1 MRILQGAV
9 AVNAGDI
16 KPRIGELYQYPYG
29 VIIRSESKN
38 NEIIGT
44 IDPYSPFVVLE
55 KQDFNFGKSLKILTT
70 NGEIGY
76 IWYNPK
82 YLKEFVKV

>member
-29 VIIRSESKN
+29 VIIRSESKK
-38 NEIIGT
+38 EVIGT

-55 KQDFNFGKSLKILTT
+55 KQCAISGESLKVLTT
-70 NGEIGY
+70 NGDIGY
-76 IWYNPK
+76 IWYSRK
-82 YLKEFVKV
+82 YLIKI